1 MVAWSSVSGGLALH
15 LLALLFGPLVPLVPQ
30 AAPARGAG
38 ETPAAKNR
46 PPRITGAQPRD
57 WFAFTPTMIR
67 WGKEARFQIAV
78 HDPDDDVLDVKAD
91 LGPDVAGARFDPTER
106 VFRWTPSQTQVGTH
120 EIRFT
125 VSDGIASETRT
136 ARLSVVDNRAPEFSS
151 SDRVRAH
158 CGSDFRLDLSARDP
172 DDDDLTFTV
181 SDLPRGARFQ
191 AASEA
196 SAGTSFVTWTPSED
210 QTGVHVFRAT
220 VSDGRA
226 TTTRDVEVVVEDA
239 WGS

>member
-151 SDRVRAH
+151 RTGFGPTAAAT
-158 CGSDFRLDLSARDP
+158 SASICP
-172 DDDDLTFTV
+172 
-181 SDLPRGARFQ
+181 PAI
-191 AASEA
+191 
-196 SAGTSFVTWTPSED
+196 P
-210 QTGVHVFRAT
+210 
-220 VSDGRA
+220 
-226 TTTRDVEVVVEDA
+226 TTTI
-239 WGS
+239 